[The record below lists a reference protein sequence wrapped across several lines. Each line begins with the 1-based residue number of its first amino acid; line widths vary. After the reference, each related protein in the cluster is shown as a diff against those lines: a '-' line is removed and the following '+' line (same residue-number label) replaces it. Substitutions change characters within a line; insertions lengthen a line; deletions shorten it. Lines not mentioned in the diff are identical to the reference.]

1 MNLSLQ
7 ENGLMDDSN
16 DAQLAK
22 TGLVDKKNNPKLKN
36 IIGND
41 LNISNNNSVFDMSQ
55 QIGISMP
62 DQSNFQLP
70 N

>member
-41 LNISNNNSVFDMSQ
+41 LNISNNNSVFDMS
-55 QIGISMP
+55 
-62 DQSNFQLP
+62 
-70 N
+70 